1 MHEDILKSYEYQK
14 QEIDR
19 WFSNSSRDKITE
31 NKRNDAIECI
41 FHIGKAYML
50 ALILEKDFEEDTK
63 EERLHV
69 EKIKDYLQFEV
80 LENLCGG
87 AVL

>member
-1 MHEDILKSYEYQK
+1 MYEDLLKTYECEK

-19 WFSNSSRDKITE
+19 WFTNSSRDRITE

-50 ALILEKDFEEDTK
+50 ALILDQDFGEDTK
-63 EERLHV
+63 EEREHMQKV
-69 EKIKDYLQFEV
+69 KDYLQFDV
-80 LENLCGG
+80 LEKL
-87 AVL
+87 